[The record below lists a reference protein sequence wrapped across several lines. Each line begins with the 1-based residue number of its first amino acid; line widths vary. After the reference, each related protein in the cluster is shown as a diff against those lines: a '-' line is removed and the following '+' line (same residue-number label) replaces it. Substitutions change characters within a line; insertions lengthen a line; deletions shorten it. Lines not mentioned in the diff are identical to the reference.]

1 MADFQLPMNR
11 MTDEERKKLIEKDN
25 YEKQKMKKEKQI
37 RGA

>member
-1 MADFQLPMNR
+1 MVDFQLPMNR
-11 MTDEERKKLIEKDN
+11 VTAEERKKLTEKDI